1 MEPSLCVLA
10 MQAKPELPKCADG
23 GTHAQVTFR
32 AAVTCTVFRDL
43 FISVLLL
50 LLQHLPLGKTMG
62 FHMTVSSLYII
73 DFGYPPHPLV
83 CPPLPH
89 SPVFSLESLFYFHVL
104 FYRHSLNKTPQWLQI
119 PHNAISAH
127 FTCGS
132 SYSTCTPSGLFFV
145 SIWKRKSK
153 KKRMSLVILVRIKF
167 TFLF

>member
-32 AAVTCTVFRDL
+32 AAVPCTVFRDL

-73 DFGYPPHPLV
+73 DFGYLSHPLV
-83 CPPLPH
+83 CPSLPH
-89 SPVFSLESLFYFHVL
+89 RPVLSLESLFYFHVL

-119 PHNAISAH
+119 PRNAISAL

-153 KKRMSLVILVRIKF
+153 KQRMSLVILLRIKF